1 MTALNVKLIPI
12 PIWAFELSLYGQVN
26 MKVTAL
32 EIPDVKLLTLPKF
45 GDERGFFSEVYNK
58 KELTAQGIEI
68 GFVQDNQA
76 YSANSGTLRGLHF
89 QAPPHAQ
96 DKLIR
101 VISGSIF
108 DVAVDIRCG
117 SPTFGKHASAV
128 ISAKAWNQMLVP
140 VGFAHGYCTLEPD
153 TEILYKVS
161 DYYAPDHDLGVLW
174 SDPALNIAWPVAQG
188 EAVISEKDRGLPL
201 LATIESPFDYH
212 G

>member
-1 MTALNVKLIPI
+1 
-12 PIWAFELSLYGQVN
+12 

-32 EIPDVKLLTLPKF
+32 EIPDVKLLTPRKF
-45 GDERGFFSEVYNK
+45 GDDRGFFSEVYNK
-58 KELTAQGIEI
+58 RELTAQGIDI
-68 GFVQDNQA
+68 GFVQDNQS
-76 YSANSGTLRGLHF
+76 YSADRGTVRGLHF

-101 VISGSIF
+101 VLFGSIF

-128 ISAKAWNQMLVP
+128 ISAEAWNQILVP
-140 VGFAHGYCTLEPD
+140 SGFAHGFCTLEPD
-153 TEILYKVS
+153 TEVLYKVT

-174 SDPALNIAWPVAQG
+174 SDPDLDSAWPVAVG
-188 EAVISEKDRGLPL
+188 EAVMSEKDRDLPL